1 MGCGNCSTGNGV
13 PSGCKSNGACGV
25 GGCGKLSVYDWLADV
40 ELPNGQSTYDIVEV
54 RFKNSRKGF
63 FRNMKGFQLQVSD
76 VVVVETSP
84 GHDIGV
90 VSVVGELARIQV
102 RKKAPNFKPHE
113 ARKIYR
119 KATKEDVEIWQKART
134 REQETMLASRKLA
147 SELALNMKISDVEY
161 QGDGSKATFYYTAE
175 DRIDFRQLIRDLAD
189 EFKVRIEMK
198 QIGVRQEAGRLGGI
212 GSCGRELCCSTWLT
226 DFRSVS
232 TAAARYQQLSL
243 NPQKL
248 AGQCGKLKCCLNYEL
263 DSYLDALKKFPSS
276 DVKLQTEKGTAFH
289 IKTDVFKGQ
298 MWYMQEQRGE
308 DSGPSIFVPLSPDDV
323 KEIIAMNKEGKKP
336 IDLKKYM
343 VEVEVAEPDYTNV
356 VGQDS
361 LNRFD
366 SAFKKKKG
374 KNKKKKSN
382 SGAPQNV
389 QTNPNQKNSNQQN
402 PNQKNQNP
410 KQGTQPTGNNKNQN
424 KPQGSGDNKNQQNKP
439 QQQNKQG
446 GNQPKP
452 QNQQGVKQQQQSKP
466 KPDEKSSNQGL
477 QSIDKT
483 TSTDATKPVNPEGQG
498 TSKKK
503 KKKKGPNKN
512 QLLMQALREKKAQ
525 GGGQDSKPA
534 QE

>member
-13 PSGCKSNGACGV
+13 PNGCKSNGACGV

-40 ELPNGQSTYDIVEV
+40 ELPAGQSTYDIVEV
-54 RFKNSRKGF
+54 RFKNSRKAF

-113 ARKIYR
+113 ARKIHR
-119 KATKEDVEIWQKART
+119 KATKEDIEKWQKART
-134 REQETMLASRKLA
+134 REEETMLASRKLA

-198 QIGVRQEAGRLGGI
+198 QIGVRQEAARLGGI

-263 DSYLDALKKFPSS
+263 DSYLDALKKFPSA
-276 DVKLQTEKGTAFH
+276 DVKLQTEKGVAFH
-289 IKTDVFKGQ
+289 VKTDVFKGQ
-298 MWYMQEQRGE
+298 MWYLQEYRGE
-308 DSGPSIFVPLSPDDV
+308 DSGPSIFVPLSPEDV
-323 KEIIAMNKEGKKP
+323 KEIIEMNKAGKKP
-336 IDLKKYM
+336 VDLKSYM

-366 SAFKKKKG
+366 SAFKKKK
-374 KNKKKKSN
+374 KKKKGRGGNQRPDSAN
-382 SGAPQNV
+382 AASGKQEAGAGGGQQQKGGSGQQRQQGQGKGGQQSQGQRQN
-389 QTNPNQKNSNQQN
+389 
-402 PNQKNQNP
+402 
-410 KQGTQPTGNNKNQN
+410 NNKPKPQGQGGN
-424 KPQGSGDNKNQQNKP
+424 KPQQAKGGQQNKP
-439 QQQNKQG
+439 KPQQQGQQQKRQEPAAG
-446 GNQPKP
+446 GGENP
-452 QNQQGVKQQQQSKP
+452 KQQNRPQGQQAA
-466 KPDEKSSNQGL
+466 G
-477 QSIDKT
+477 
-483 TSTDATKPVNPEGQG
+483 EGQ
-498 TSKKK
+498 KKNNK
-503 KKKKGPNKN
+503 RRNKN
-512 QLLMQALREKKAQ
+512 RNNRNKNNDGQAKPNTPEQ
-525 GGGQDSKPA
+525 GS
-534 QE
+534 

>member
-1 MGCGNCSTGNGV
+1 MGCGNCSTGSGV
-13 PSGCKSNGACGV
+13 PNGCKSNGACGV

-54 RFKNSRKGF
+54 RFKNSRKAF

-84 GHDIGV
+84 GHDVGV

-119 KATKEDVEIWQKART
+119 KATKEDVEKWQEART

-147 SELALNMKISDVEY
+147 SELALDMKISDVEY

-175 DRIDFRQLIRDLAD
+175 DRIDFRQLIRDLAE

-308 DSGPSIFVPLSPDDV
+308 DSGPSIFVPLTPEDV
-323 KEIIAMNKEGKKP
+323 KEIIEMNKAGKKP
-336 IDLKKYM
+336 LDLKSYM
-343 VEVEVAEPDYTNV
+343 VAVEVAEPDYTNV

-366 SAFKKKKG
+366 NAFKKKSKN
-374 KNKKKKSN
+374 KNKKKKGPG
-382 SGAPQNV
+382 SGTPHPS
-389 QTNPNQKNSNQQN
+389 TGSGTGSTQQ
-402 PNQKNQNP
+402 NQKNQSKPQAQNQTKTKP
-410 KQGTQPTGNNKNQN
+410 AAGTQKSQRDDRSAKDGTKSVHKVDQ
-424 KPQGSGDNKNQQNKP
+424 KQQNKP
-439 QQQNKQG
+439 Q

-452 QNQQGVKQQQQSKP
+452 QNKTEVKP
-466 KPDEKSSNQGL
+466 ENQ
-477 QSIDKT
+477 
-483 TSTDATKPVNPEGQG
+483 TKPQEQTKPQG
-498 TSKKK
+498 TGNKK

-512 QLLMQALREKKAQ
+512 QLLFQALKDKKAQ
-525 GGGQDSKPA
+525 GGENKS
-534 QE
+534 ES